1 MAARD
6 RFTYEIEC
14 TKCGQKGVLHISE
27 DDHPYMR
34 NPHRA
39 IDKIEGE
46 FKTTLTGGID
56 VSITCGKCNNNFT
69 Y

>member
-6 RFTYEIEC
+6 RYTSNIEC
-14 TKCGQKGVLHISE
+14 LNCGQKGRLYMSE

-34 NPHRA
+34 NPHREV
-39 IDKIEGE
+39 DKVEGE
-46 FKTTLTGGID
+46 FIATVSEGVD
-56 VSITCGKCNNNFT
+56 VKVICSKCNTEFT

>member
-6 RFTYEIEC
+6 RFTSCIEC
-14 TKCGQKGVLHISE
+14 PNCGQKGVLHISE

-34 NPHRA
+34 NPHRE
-39 IDKIEGE
+39 IDEIEGE
-46 FKTTLTGGID
+46 FKTTVTGGVD
-56 VSITCGKCNNNFT
+56 ASITCGKCNTNFT

>member
-6 RFTYEIEC
+6 RFKVKIEC
-14 TKCGQKGVLHISE
+14 PNCNQEGIFHMSE

-34 NPHRA
+34 NPHREV
-39 IDKIEGE
+39 DKIDGE
-46 FKTTLTGGID
+46 FTAS
-56 VSITCGKCNNNFT
+56 VSKGVHVKITCLRCDSSFS

>member
-6 RFTYEIEC
+6 RFTSGIEC
-14 TKCGQKGVLHISE
+14 PNCGQKGVLHMSE

-34 NPHRA
+34 NPHREV
-39 IDKIEGE
+39 DKIEGE
-46 FKTTLTGGID
+46 FTTSVSKGVD
-56 VSITCGKCNNNFT
+56 VAVTCTKCNANFA

>member
-6 RFTYEIEC
+6 RYSYEVKC
-14 TKCGQKGVLHISE
+14 PQCGQIGVFHVSE

-39 IDKIEGE
+39 VDKIDGDFTASVNDGIEIRAVCSQCNSA
-46 FKTTLTGGID
+46 FKP
-56 VSITCGKCNNNFT
+56 
-69 Y
+69 